1 MKAFWDPSVLHALLE
16 GSKAKQLQKIFAFC
30 YGRWN
35 TVEILSIQGFA
46 TSPHSYY
53 TWTALG
59 SVSEQLNT
67 PDTKNSI
74 LQKSIT

>member
-46 TSPHSYY
+46 TSPI
-53 TWTALG
+53 TALG

-67 PDTKNSI
+67 PGTLDSI
-74 LQKSIT
+74 LVNLLLKW